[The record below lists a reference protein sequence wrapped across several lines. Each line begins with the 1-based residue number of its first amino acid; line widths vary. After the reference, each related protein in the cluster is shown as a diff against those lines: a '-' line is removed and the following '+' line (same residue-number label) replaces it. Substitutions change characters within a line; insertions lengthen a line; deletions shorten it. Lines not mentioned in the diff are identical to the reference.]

1 MSSPAAGACVMVL
14 LAGIAIG
21 GTFAAS
27 PTVGVLVVWL
37 GGSILLWRAARRRV
51 SDSSATPPPLP
62 PNPSGDVYAGDTT
75 RIARVER
82 SPEGVMCILHPERE
96 EVNDA

>member
-1 MSSPAAGACVMVL
+1 MSSPAAGACVLVVF
-14 LAGIAIG
+14 AAATIG

-27 PTVGVLVVWL
+27 PTVGVLLVWVCAMA
-37 GGSILLWRAARRRV
+37 LLWRTARRRV
-51 SDSSATPPPLP
+51 SDSSATPPPLSP
-62 PNPSGDVYAGDTT
+62 DASGDVYAGDTT

-96 EVNDA
+96 EVNGE